1 MLPRLFTHSHTY
13 THMCTLLHP
22 HKCTLHP
29 LQVARITS
37 AEKQANSAKL
47 LKLQADLGEGDQRQI
62 MAGGLGTRHKSECC
76 QMFVCG
82 RSGGQGGRCRN
93 LGHRK
98 QFSSYCQ
105 QPDKGLCVL
114 NFKIKFLQVQELDFE
129 VERMQGFVLSWQ

>member
-62 MAGGLGTRHKSECC
+62 MAGELCDACFLPTIRGFSHPMLPQGHQTR
-76 QMFVCG
+76 
-82 RSGGQGGRCRN
+82 
-93 LGHRK
+93 
-98 QFSSYCQ
+98 
-105 QPDKGLCVL
+105 P
-114 NFKIKFLQVQELDFE
+114 
-129 VERMQGFVLSWQ
+129 